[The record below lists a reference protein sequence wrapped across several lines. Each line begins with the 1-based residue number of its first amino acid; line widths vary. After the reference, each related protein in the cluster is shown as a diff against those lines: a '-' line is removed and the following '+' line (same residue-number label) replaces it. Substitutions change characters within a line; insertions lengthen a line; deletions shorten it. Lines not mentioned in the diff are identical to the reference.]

1 MDVSNFISQEV
12 FDFIDQLL
20 HYQNIKQTWICTF
33 GSQTESFSS
42 LFNPS
47 PKGGLLTK

>member
-1 MDVSNFISQEV
+1 MFPILQVKKFFE
-12 FDFIDQLL
+12 FLDQLL
-20 HYQNIKQTWICTF
+20 HFQNIKQKWICTF